1 MGLVKK
7 SCLFRRAILYFG
19 EKLHIHN
26 ATKYD
31 NGKLFERKG
40 RKATGLRRDSI
51 YGSRAAEIWDPSI
64 LFFGMAFLFHFN
76 AMEDAWEMLFL
87 QNVKIRTKILGLL
100 GLAIVFLLV
109 IGITGYV
116 VMNTMGNNARAMYEE
131 KLVPNTLVEALL
143 FGNSQMDSLQLE
155 MLLTKDEAFI
165 KQIQQQIAQTRD
177 KNQAVR
183 KQLEQLPLSERAQE
197 QYQAFINLIPKN
209 NEAKKKVDAFAVANQ
224 KEEAYKEYVTSFKPI
239 RAEMIKNLENVVKY
253 NEEDA
258 KAFYEKSIQ
267 SSKFATTVI
276 VVVTLLAVLLCSLI
290 GYGIASMITRPIRH
304 IQQLMAQAQDGDL
317 TVSGTYRSRDEI
329 GLLTSDFNGMIAGL
343 RALIVKI
350 SMEAQNL
357 SASSE
362 QLLASS
368 EQSAQST
375 NQVVQAIQEIAGG
388 ADQQYQSTAESVRA
402 MEEMATGINRIA
414 EFSSSVSAMSV
425 EASREAAEGNTSI
438 QNAVSQMDLIRTSV
452 SESAQM
458 VHQLGIRSQEIGQI
472 VDVITDISA
481 QTNLL
486 ALNAAI
492 EAARA
497 GEHGRGFAVVADEV
511 RKLAEQSRQS
521 AEQISGI
528 IKQIQSETKTAV
540 VAMDK
545 GSREVEN
552 GTVVMKEAGEAFRNI
567 LVAVQEVANQMQEVS
582 AASEEMSAGTEQITA
597 SLHQMKS
604 ISEAAFSKTESVAA
618 ASEEQ
623 LATMEEISD
632 AVNALT
638 KMAQEMHD
646 ITLRFKS

>member
-1 MGLVKK
+1 MQ
-7 SCLFRRAILYFG
+7 
-19 EKLHIHN
+19 
-26 ATKYD
+26 
-31 NGKLFERKG
+31 
-40 RKATGLRRDSI
+40 
-51 YGSRAAEIWDPSI
+51 
-64 LFFGMAFLFHFN
+64 
-76 AMEDAWEMLFL
+76 FL
-87 QNVKIRTKILGLL
+87 QNVKIRPKILGLL

-116 VMNTMGNNARAMYEE
+116 VMKTMGNNARAMYEE

-165 KQIQQQIAQTRD
+165 KQIQQQITQTRD

-209 NEAKKKVDAFAVANQ
+209 NEAKKKVDALAVANN

-258 KAFYEKSIQ
+258 KVFYEKSIQ

-329 GLLTSDFNGMIAGL
+329 GLLTNDFNGMIAGL

-368 EQSAQST
+368 EQSTQST
-375 NQVVQAIQEIAGG
+375 NQVVHAIQEIAGG
-388 ADQQYQSTAESVRA
+388 ADQQYQSTTESVRA

-414 EFSSSVSAMSV
+414 EFSSNVSTMSV
-425 EASREAAEGNTSI
+425 EASKEAAEGNKSI

-458 VHQLGIRSQEIGQI
+458 VNQLGIRSQEIGQI

-545 GSREVEN
+545 GNREVEN

-604 ISEAAFSKTESVAA
+604 ISEAAFSRTESVAA